1 MRRGRTV
8 ITGATSFV
16 PFNVG
21 GTAATLD
28 GDFATG
34 NYFGVS
40 GTSAFTVS
48 RTGVSTSSIYT
59 DSAGSSYTS
68 FPANTMRIISG
79 SGLLVEEARTQYL
92 GVTDAP
98 ATQTTASLGTGT
110 YTLWVIGSGTATS
123 SAGTA
128 TITGG
133 GAATA
138 GTPNTFTVTVS
149 GTVTVTVSGSLTR
162 FQLENGSF
170 ATSYIPNP
178 GAAGTS
184 AARAADV
191 VSLQS
196 TNFSSW
202 YTNATA
208 GTMFAEIQQAIR
220 NTGVNRYI
228 AAITDNTANNRA
240 AMFGQ
245 TDGLSIQFRLT
256 TGASTTFNASVG
268 SSRPN
273 FTVERCVMGWDAASA
288 QAAVLNVLATE
299 DVSVT
304 APTSPNRLYIG
315 SSEAGTAN
323 FMNGYVRRVA
333 FFPAR
338 LSNATIQALS
348 TV

>member
-28 GDFATG
+28 VDFTTG
-34 NYFGVS
+34 SYLGVS
-40 GTSAFTVS
+40 GASAFTVA
-48 RTGVSTSSIYT
+48 RTGVSTSSLYT
-59 DSAGSSYTS
+59 DSTGSTYTS
-68 FPANTMRIISG
+68 FPANVMRIVSG
-79 SGLLVEEARTQYL
+79 SGLLIEEARTQYL
-92 GVTDAP
+92 GATDAP

-133 GAATA
+133 GAASA

-178 GAAGTS
+178 GAAGTT
-184 AARAADV
+184 AARAADA

-202 YTNATA
+202 YTNAVA
-208 GTMFAEIQQAIR
+208 GTLSVDIRQAIR

-228 AAITDNTANNRA
+228 AAISDNTANNRA
-240 AMFGQ
+240 SIFGQ
-245 TDGLSIQFRLT
+245 TDGFSVQFRLSN
-256 TGASTTFNASVG
+256 GGSTTFNTGVASIQ
-268 SSRPN
+268 SN
-273 FTVERCVMGWDAASA
+273 FTVERCVVGWDASSA
-288 QAAVLNVLATE
+288 QAAVLNTLATE
-299 DVSVT
+299 DVTVA

-315 SSEAGTAN
+315 SSESGSAN
-323 FMNGYVRRVA
+323 FMNGYTRRVA

-338 LSNATIQALS
+338 LSNANIQALS
-348 TV
+348 SV